1 VETTKAIT
9 DRLANEGYSFAN
21 VNPVPEL
28 DRDKRI
34 AGFTFFVDVLKQ
46 RFGLDF
52 AFANELE
59 VEGGKLTVVPQ
70 LSAPAGARLRY
81 EMVSE
86 KQGGA
91 GKSSTSQSG
100 SVSVGADG
108 AATLSRLSLGVG
120 AQDKYVIRVKVFDG
134 AKLVAEETLSYPQ

>member
-1 VETTKAIT
+1 M
-9 DRLANEGYSFAN
+9 RLRPFSSRCMTRTLVFACVLLSTSAMASEPGYRLSI
-21 VNPVPEL
+21 ESSL
-28 DRDKRI
+28 
-34 AGFTFFVDVLKQ
+34 
-46 RFGLDF
+46 
-52 AFANELE
+52 
-59 VEGGKLTVVPQ
+59 EGGKLTVVPQ

>member
-1 VETTKAIT
+1 MTRKTVFASLL
-9 DRLANEGYSFAN
+9 LAAASAMASEPGYQ
-21 VNPVPEL
+21 L
-28 DRDKRI
+28 RI
-34 AGFTFFVDVLKQ
+34 DSSVD
-46 RFGLDF
+46 
-52 AFANELE
+52 
-59 VEGGKLTVVPQ
+59 GGKLSVVPQ

-86 KQGGA
+86 KHGGA

-100 SVSVGADG
+100 NVSVGADG

-134 AKLVAEETLSYPQ
+134 AKLVAEETLRYPQ